1 MCRTGNHT
9 TATRLKDRDHMKVVH
24 IALSNDGG
32 AGIAA
37 YRLHTALRKAG
48 VASLMLVLYSKNDD
62 PTVNIINTTARP
74 CLTIGPGISPHF
86 YMYEQNTRC
95 LLEQHPQRDLK
106 RDLFAGATSE
116 VVLEAIEEIYDAD
129 IINLH
134 WVAGVVD
141 YSRLSHI
148 FKGKQTVLT
157 LHAMNDFTGGCD
169 YADECLKYTSECCN
183 CSQLGPH
190 PFDHARHVFYQ
201 KLHGVQG
208 LELTAVSPSRWLAS
222 CAAQSR
228 ILSGKQVLCI
238 PNGIPSETFRPLESS
253 AAREYFG
260 IAPDRFIIL
269 FGAFNAAN
277 ERKGG
282 ALLATALRQL
292 PATVLERITL
302 VGFGAS
308 SETLVTSFPCDVKGL
323 GAVCNEDNLALIYS
337 MADLFALPSMADN
350 LPNSILESLA
360 CGTPV
365 LAFRVGGIPE
375 IIEHKKNGY
384 LATSFEV
391 SELAEGIVWCMQNRE
406 QLSKESCIETALN
419 GYTDKIQAFQYISLY
434 QDLLG
439 KAP

>member
-1 MCRTGNHT
+1 
-9 TATRLKDRDHMKVVH
+9 MKVVH

-62 PTVNIINTTARP
+62 PTVNIINTTTRP
-74 CLTIGPGISPHF
+74 CLTTGPGISPHF
-86 YMYEQNTRC
+86 YTHEQHTRC
-95 LLEQHPQRDLK
+95 LLEQHPQRNQK
-106 RDLFAGATSE
+106 RDMFTGATSE
-116 VVLEAIEEIYDAD
+116 VVLEDIAAIHDAD

-157 LHAMNDFTGGCD
+157 LHAMNDFTGGCHNAYD
-169 YADECLKYTSECCN
+169 CRSYTTECCH
-183 CSQLGPH
+183 CPQLGPH
-190 PFDHARHVFYQ
+190 PFDHARHIFYQ
-201 KLHGVQG
+201 KLYGIQE
-208 LELTAVSPSRWLAS
+208 LEITAVSPSRWLAG

-228 ILSGKQVLCI
+228 ILSGRRVLCI

-253 AAREYFG
+253 AARDYFG

-269 FGAFNAAN
+269 FGAFDATN

-282 ALLATALRQL
+282 ALLAAALGQL
-292 PATVLERITL
+292 PVTVLDRITL

-323 GAVCNEDNLALIYS
+323 GPVCNEDNLALIYS

-350 LPNSILESLA
+350 LPNSILEALA

-375 IIEHKKNGY
+375 IVEHRQNGY
-384 LATSFEV
+384 LATPFNTG
-391 SELAEGIVWCMQNRE
+391 ELAAGIVWCMENHK
-406 QLSKESCIETALN
+406 QLAGEPCTATIRY
-419 GYTDKIQAFQYISLY
+419 GYTDRIQALRYISLY
-434 QDLLG
+434 QSLLDG
-439 KAP
+439 LSTRQSRIR

>member
-1 MCRTGNHT
+1 
-9 TATRLKDRDHMKVVH
+9 MKVLH
-24 IALSNDGG
+24 LALSNDGG

-37 YRLHTALRKAG
+37 YRLHTALQKAG
-48 VASLMLVLYSKNDD
+48 LESLMLTLYSKNAD
-62 PTVNIINTTARP
+62 PTVKIIDTTTRP
-74 CLTIGPGISPHF
+74 CLCSGPGISPHF

-95 LLEQHPQRDLK
+95 LLEQHPQCHQK
-106 RDLFAGATSE
+106 RDLFAVATSE
-116 VVLEAIEEIYDAD
+116 VVLEAIAEIHDAD

-141 YSRLSHI
+141 YSRLRHI

-157 LHAMNDFTGGCD
+157 LHAMNDFTGGC
-169 YADECLKYTSECCN
+169 YFTGECLKYRTECQN
-183 CSQLGPH
+183 CPQLGPH
-190 PFDHARHVFYQ
+190 PFDHARHIFYQ
-201 KLHGVQG
+201 KLYGMQE
-208 LELTAVSPSRWLAS
+208 LEITAVSPSRWLAG

-228 ILSGKQVLCI
+228 ILSGRHVLCI

-253 AAREYFG
+253 AAREHFG

-269 FGAFNAAN
+269 FGAFDATN

-282 ALLATALRQL
+282 ALLAAALGQL
-292 PATVLERITL
+292 PATVLARITL

-308 SETLVTSFPCDVKGL
+308 SETLVTPFPCDVKGL
-323 GAVCNEDNLALIYS
+323 GPVCYEDNLALIYS

-375 IIEHKKNGY
+375 IVEHRQNGY
-384 LATSFEV
+384 LATPFNTG
-391 SELAEGIVWCMQNRE
+391 ELAEGIVWCMENHG
-406 QLSKESCIETALN
+406 QLAGEPCTATIRY
-419 GYTDKIQAFQYISLY
+419 GYTDRIQSLRYISLY
-434 QDLLG
+434 QSLLSG
-439 KAP
+439 LPTRQNSAP

>member
-1 MCRTGNHT
+1 
-9 TATRLKDRDHMKVVH
+9 MKVVH

-62 PTVNIINTTARP
+62 QTVNIINTTTRP
-74 CLTIGPGISPHF
+74 CLTTGPGISPHF
-86 YMYEQNTRC
+86 YIYEQNTRC

-106 RDLFAGATSE
+106 RGLFAAATSE
-116 VVLEAIEEIYDAD
+116 VVLEAIAEIRDAD

-141 YSRLSHI
+141 YSRLRHI

-157 LHAMNDFTGGCD
+157 LHAMNDFTGGCHH
-169 YADECLKYTSECCN
+169 ADECLKYTIECCH
-183 CSQLGPH
+183 CPQLGPH
-190 PFDHARHVFYQ
+190 PFDHARHIFHQ
-201 KLHGVQG
+201 KLYGMQDT
-208 LELTAVSPSRWLAS
+208 EIIAVSPSKWLAE
-222 CAAQSR
+222 CAVQSK

-253 AAREYFG
+253 AARKYFG

-269 FGAFNAAN
+269 FGAFDATN
-277 ERKGG
+277 ERKGSVF
-282 ALLATALRQL
+282 LAAALRQL
-292 PATVLERITL
+292 PVTVLERITL
-302 VGFGAS
+302 IGFGSS
-308 SETLVTSFPCDVKGL
+308 SESLATSFPCDVKGL
-323 GAVCNEDNLALIYS
+323 GPICNEDNLALIYS

-360 CGTPV
+360 CGTPA

-375 IIEHKKNGY
+375 IIKHKVNGY
-384 LATSFEV
+384 LATPFSIF
-391 SELAEGIVWCMQNRE
+391 ELAEGIIW
-406 QLSKESCIETALN
+406 CIEHIKQISIEACITTISDRF
-419 GYTDKIQAFQYISLY
+419 TDQIQAFQYIKLY
-434 QDLLG
+434 QSILDRLAL
-439 KAP
+439 KQSRPL

>member
-1 MCRTGNHT
+1 
-9 TATRLKDRDHMKVVH
+9 MKVVH

-48 VASLMLVLYSKNDD
+48 VTSLMLVLHSKNDD
-62 PTVNIINTTARP
+62 PTVKIINTTTRP
-74 CLTIGPGISPHF
+74 CLTTGPGTSPHF
-86 YMYEQNTRC
+86 YIYEQHTRC
-95 LLEQHPQRDLK
+95 LLEQHPQSNLK
-106 RDLFAGATSE
+106 GDLFAAATSE
-116 VVLEAIEEIYDAD
+116 VVLEDITDIHDAD

-148 FKGKQTVLT
+148 FKGKQTVVT
-157 LHAMNDFTGGCD
+157 LHAMNDFTGGCHNAYD
-169 YADECLKYTSECCN
+169 CRKYTTECCN
-183 CSQLGPH
+183 CPQLGPH
-190 PFDHARHVFYQ
+190 PFDHARHIFYQ

-208 LELTAVSPSRWLAS
+208 LELTAVSPSRWLAG

-228 ILSGKQVLCI
+228 ILSGKHVLCI

-253 AAREYFG
+253 AARDYFG

-269 FGAFNAAN
+269 FGAFDATN
-277 ERKGG
+277 ESKGG
-282 ALLATALRQL
+282 TLLAAALRTL
-292 PATVLERITL
+292 PEHILQKITL

-308 SETLVTSFPCDVKGL
+308 SETLGSYFNCNFKGL
-323 GAVCNEDNLALIYS
+323 GPICNEDNLALIYS

-350 LPNSILESLA
+350 LPNSILEALA

-375 IIEHKKNGY
+375 IVEHRQNGY
-384 LATSFEV
+384 LATPFNTTD
-391 SELAEGIVWCMQNRE
+391 LAAGVVWCMENHGQIAGE
-406 QLSKESCIETALN
+406 PCTATIRH
-419 GYTDKIQAFQYISLY
+419 GYTDRTQALRYISLY
-434 QDLLG
+434 QSLLG
-439 KAP
+439 GLSTRQSRIQ